1 MGSMIVEVGARTAAG
16 EDFSLGANA
25 NPYQTQSAPWR
36 FYEAEY
42 QVLVDSDLVGVT
54 DEPPN

>member
-1 MGSMIVEVGARTAAG
+1 MIVEVGARTAAG